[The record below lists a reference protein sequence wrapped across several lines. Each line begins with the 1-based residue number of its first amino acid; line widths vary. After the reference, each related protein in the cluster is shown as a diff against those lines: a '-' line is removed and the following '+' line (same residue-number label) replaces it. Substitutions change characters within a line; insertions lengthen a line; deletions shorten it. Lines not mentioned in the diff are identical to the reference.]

1 MSNTAIIVKQFTE
14 KIDINAGELSIQEL
28 TDLLQNTYKQYHEE
42 KNKVEYEFISD
53 DDDAPKKRGRPAN
66 KPKLNKDGLPKIK
79 REPTAYNKF
88 VKLQI
93 EELKKNNPDISPK
106 QLLPMAAEAWTK
118 MSKEEKEE
126 FKSSH

>member
-1 MSNTAIIVKQFTE
+1 MSTTAIIVKQFTE
-14 KIDINAGELSIQEL
+14 KIDINSGELSIDEL

-42 KNKVEYEFISD
+42 KKKIYEYISD

-66 KPKLNKDGLPKIK
+66 KPKMNKDGLPKTK

-88 VKLQI
+88 VKIQI

-106 QLLPMAAEAWTK
+106 QLLPMAAEAWSK
-118 MSKEEKEE
+118 MTKEEKEE